1 MTAKIHA
8 VVVSQTR
15 LRHDALGNPAARSLT
30 PGQAAGITQ
39 AEPLLEG
46 LEPDALLADKGYDSD
61 ALVAGL
67 DERGITAVI
76 PPKANRKAPRD
87 TGFAPT
93 CERNFVERF
102 FNKIKHYRGIA
113 TRYDKLASTFM
124 AGVLL
129 VSVLIWLN

>member
-1 MTAKIHA
+1 M
-8 VVVSQTR
+8 V
-15 LRHDALGNPAARSLT
+15 DALGNPVALSLT
-30 PGQAAGITQ
+30 AGQAADITQ
-39 AEPLLEG
+39 AEPLLES

-61 ALVAGL
+61 ALVRNLEA
-67 DERGITAVI
+67 RGITPVI
-76 PPKANRKAPRD
+76 PPKANRKNPRKTD
-87 TGFAPT
+87 FALY
-93 CERNFVERF
+93 CERNLVERF

>member
-1 MTAKIHA
+1 M
-8 VVVSQTR
+8 
-15 LRHDALGNPAARSLT
+15 ALSLT

-46 LEPDALLADKGYDSD
+46 LDPDALQADKGYDSD

-87 TGFAPT
+87 TGFALT
-93 CERNFVERF
+93 CERNLVERF

-113 TRYDKLASTFM
+113 TRFDKLASTFL

-129 VSVLIWLN
+129 VSMLIWLN